1 MRYHADLL
9 WSTDLSRE
17 LYMPGHDNMCLG
29 ADLYV
34 IEHLPWFCDVPW
46 HYDLQRHAHLQR
58 DEHLSRIR
66 DL

>member
-1 MRYHADLL
+1 M
-9 WSTDLSRE
+9 SRE